1 MLHNVIDEMP
11 DKNFVVQLLEW
22 NLRGVSQVIMAN
34 NPLSGALILGALVL
48 SSPWLT
54 LAASVGLL
62 SSTLT
67 TIITG
72 QESELYSQGLH
83 GSNGFL
89 VALLMAVFS
98 AKGDW
103 FWWLL
108 IPCCLAA
115 VSCTIIYGSLISL
128 FEPMNLPLS
137 VFPFNTILL
146 LCLAATRPHHRF
158 FPHVPASPIGD
169 AAQGEECVC
178 PNEQGDIREHKGLCQ
193 VIPLGVSQVFACD
206 SLLSSFIIMLAITLF
221 SPLVCLHAL
230 LGSITGMNAGLSLDV
245 PHHSPY
251 SGLTGFNG
259 ALSSITIVESFDTNW
274 RTHLFSVA
282 SDWMIDSPTTFDV
295 SL

>member
-1 MLHNVIDEMP
+1 VCTICTQSPLMITGSMRGL

-83 GSNGFL
+83 G
-89 VALLMAVFS
+89 MFS

-158 FPHVPASPIGD
+158 FPHVPTVPTN
-169 AAQGEECVC
+169 VY
-178 PNEQGDIREHKGLCQ
+178 LCQ

-230 LGSITGMNAGLSLDV
+230 LGSITGMNAGKEVQLED
-245 PHHSPY
+245 PY

-282 SDWMIDSPTTFDV
+282 SGKMVIHLTALSVFIADLGHYAGRTKCRT
-295 SL
+295 

>member
-1 MLHNVIDEMP
+1 MITGSMRGL

-72 QESELYSQGLH
+72 QERFVDLHKGLH

-89 VALLMAVFS
+89 VALL
-98 AKGDW
+98 
-103 FWWLL
+103 
-108 IPCCLAA
+108 I
-115 VSCTIIYGSLISL
+115 GSVHLISL

-158 FPHVPASPIGD
+158 FPHVPVEPISINGTPPV
-169 AAQGEECVC
+169 EL
-178 PNEQGDIREHKGLCQ
+178 IK

-230 LGSITGMNAGLSLDV
+230 LGSITGMNAGKEVQLED
-245 PHHSPY
+245 PY

-282 SDWMIDSPTTFDV
+282 SGKMVIHLTALSVFIADLGHYAGRTKSTRVLNNEDPVSQITFRELHHMAV
-295 SL
+295 VP